1 MARFR
6 FEAVNEQGAHARG
19 FLSADSEQG
28 LAERLLTGGWKLVTA
43 ELQEEQPKW
52 FERLARGY
60 FSFLFHR
67 VGARSLALWYR
78 SLSYLLRAG
87 VSLSEAAHTLGEKC
101 DNSTLRAVSRKVA
114 RAAREGKPMNAAL
127 QDYPGAFPAF
137 ARAVMEVGQQTG
149 NLEKTSAS
157 LAQYYDQ
164 IYALQAAYRSQ
175 LAHPFILLA
184 FYILIPVL
192 PVWFFGGFGA
202 FVLAL
207 IARTARTAIILILLV
222 LVWKALIQWQP
233 FAQAFDRFKL
243 SLPLLGGIFRKA
255 ALSRW
260 ARSMA
265 MLFSAGVGMAKAAE
279 VAAGACGNAAI
290 EAAVRREVPRILEG
304 QPLSA
309 AMKASGE
316 FPDTAVEMAA
326 AGEQSGELD
335 EMLTR
340 VAGYYEAEVM
350 TGQRQT
356 VVSVVVALVVLFCY
370 LMAALVIRFWAGYY
384 AQLPKPGH

>member
-6 FEAVNEQGAHARG
+6 FEAINEQGAHARG

-28 LAERLLTGGWKLVTA
+28 LAERLLTGGWRLVTA
-43 ELQEEQPKW
+43 ELQEEHPRWLQ
-52 FERLARGY
+52 RLAREY

-87 VSLSEAAHTLGEKC
+87 VSLSEAAHTLGEKS
-101 DNSTLRAVSRKVA
+101 DNGTLRAVSREVA
-114 RAAREGKPMNAAL
+114 RAAREGKPMNEAL

-137 ARAVMEVGQQTG
+137 ARAVMEAGQQTG

-164 IYALQAAYRSQ
+164 IYALQVAYRSQ

-184 FYILIPVL
+184 FYILIPAL
-192 PVWFFGGFGA
+192 PIWFHWGFGA
-202 FVLAL
+202 FAVAL
-207 IARTARTAIILILLV
+207 IARVARTALILILLV
-222 LVWKALIQWQP
+222 LAWKALIQWQP
-233 FAQAFDRFKL
+233 FALAFDRLKL
-243 SLPLLGGIFRKA
+243 SLPWVGGIFRKA

-265 MLFSAGVGMAKAAE
+265 MLFSAGVGMGKAME
-279 VAAGACGNAAI
+279 AAAAACGNAAI
-290 EAAVRREVPRILEG
+290 EAAIMREVPRILEG

-326 AGEQSGELD
+326 AGETSGELD

-356 VVSVVVALVVLFCY
+356 VVSVVVALDVLFCS
-370 LMAALVIRFWAGYY
+370 LIAALVIRFWAGYY
-384 AQLPKPGH
+384 AQLPKPGP